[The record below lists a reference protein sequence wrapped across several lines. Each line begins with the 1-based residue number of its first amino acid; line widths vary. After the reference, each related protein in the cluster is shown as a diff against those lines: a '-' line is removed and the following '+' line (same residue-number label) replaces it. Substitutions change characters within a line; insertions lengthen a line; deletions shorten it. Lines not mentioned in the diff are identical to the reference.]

1 MTPSVATT
9 SMSFEDYATFDNQSE
24 ARYELVDG
32 KLIEMNPPTFGHML
46 IAKFIEQRLDAEIRR
61 LHLGWLCFREA
72 GIRTGL
78 RKSRLTD
85 VYVLRPE
92 QVSDFLDESA
102 ICQTAPLLAVEVVSP
117 DSVTR
122 DYRYKRAEYAALE
135 IPEYWIVDP
144 LESQVAVLVFNEGLY
159 DETVFEGDR
168 PLTSPTFPDLKLTVE
183 NILAAGTLS
192 TESNSEQT
200 DG

>member
-135 IPEYWIVDP
+135 IPEDWIVDP

-168 PLTSPTFPDLKLTVE
+168 PLTSPTFPDLKLTIE

>member
-168 PLTSPTFPDLKLTVE
+168 PLTSPTFPDLKLTIE

>member
-122 DYRYKRAEYAALE
+122 DYRYKRAEYAALD
-135 IPEYWIVDP
+135 IP
-144 LESQVAVLVFNEGLY
+144 
-159 DETVFEGDR
+159 
-168 PLTSPTFPDLKLTVE
+168 
-183 NILAAGTLS
+183 
-192 TESNSEQT
+192 
-200 DG
+200 

>member
-1 MTPSVATT
+1 MPDLSAQPV
-9 SMSFEDYATFDNQSE
+9 
-24 ARYELVDG
+24 
-32 KLIEMNPPTFGHML
+32 LI
-46 IAKFIEQRLDAEIRR
+46 
-61 LHLGWLCFREA
+61 
-72 GIRTGL
+72 TGL

-144 LESQVAVLVFNEGLY
+144 PINFCMGACNLY
-159 DETVFEGDR
+159 LITYDV
-168 PLTSPTFPDLKLTVE
+168 
-183 NILAAGTLS
+183 
-192 TESNSEQT
+192 
-200 DG
+200 